1 MIWMDLEPF
10 ERQSHVFFQ
19 SRVKQRDLSCVYRSL
34 KLLGVALSSS
44 YLCFTVKRPCAE
56 IWGLTKCQKISD
68 TRHDM
73 LPDCRCIQSILPT
86 CWMLMYTS
94 TFNERCVSCSW
105 NATCFFTGSSNV
117 LQRVRG
123 QRHTEHTEPHWTIL
137 NHPEPSWNTYWYCE
151 RLWKI
156 RIYLRIYHDLMMKSW
171 LTQTFAQL
179 GYAWLLCW
187 PVPWKAVD
195 TAQCEFK
202 FEEPDFEGLTK
213 FLVEDSQS
221 DTCEILVRY
230 FWNPVKS
237 QVAVHFLT
245 FRGAEML
252 VAFVSYFSIFFCF
265 LDMKLHLTELVWR
278 SAPSAKSVLIAT
290 LKGWKTLS
298 SFGLNQL
305 DFACFA
311 PMLVECVSTY
321 VSITG

>member
-1 MIWMDLEPF
+1 MYDYWISFLDMIQIIYIEDTDRNITRGSHICIAGWGPSTAIKLILQHGTLEKVGTYVGTISYTNIHGHFMWNMMINHQPVDLDGFGTVCETKSCF
-10 ERQSHVFFQ
+10 FFQ
-19 SRVKQRDLSCVYRSL
+19 SRVKQRDLSCVHRSL

-44 YLCFTVKRPCAE
+44 YFCFTVKRPCAE

-73 LPDCRCIQSILPT
+73 LPHCRCIQSILPT

-137 NHPEPSWNTYWYCE
+137 NHPEPSWNIYWYCE

-179 GYAWLLCW
+179 GYAWLCLAALLACALEGRRHC
-187 PVPWKAVD
+187 PVRV
-195 TAQCEFK
+195 
-202 FEEPDFEGLTK
+202 
-213 FLVEDSQS
+213 
-221 DTCEILVRY
+221 
-230 FWNPVKS
+230 
-237 QVAVHFLT
+237 
-245 FRGAEML
+245 
-252 VAFVSYFSIFFCF
+252 
-265 LDMKLHLTELVWR
+265 
-278 SAPSAKSVLIAT
+278 
-290 LKGWKTLS
+290 
-298 SFGLNQL
+298 
-305 DFACFA
+305 
-311 PMLVECVSTY
+311 
-321 VSITG
+321 